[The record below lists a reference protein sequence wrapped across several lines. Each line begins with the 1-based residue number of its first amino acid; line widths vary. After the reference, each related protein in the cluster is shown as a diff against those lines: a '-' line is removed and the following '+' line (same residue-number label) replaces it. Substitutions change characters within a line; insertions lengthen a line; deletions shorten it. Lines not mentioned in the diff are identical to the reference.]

1 MTMNQLERNE
11 FYSGL
16 EEERMLRENIR
27 HIIKIVKQKRSENEN
42 KILTERERL
51 IEIIQSCIAKERSIL
66 FEVATPDNDPT
77 PNKTTGINVLEDL
90 LKKIIPI
97 LEDDYKLLTT
107 DDKQRQSFRAHIIN
121 AVVGSLAPVKANDM
135 AQGEAVQEAVE
146 VDVEDENDEMPP
158 EFIDINKDDS
168 TPEKEASPE
177 EQFGSGLE
185 GADETGR
192 NMAYQSFKKVEKGI
206 LDAYE
211 LLSNADDRE
220 LFYDYL
226 LANLKLY
233 FDRFEEELDVSVEE
247 PTNQAYDQA
256 AAGAETGSE
265 EEVGTE
271 FAF

>member
-1 MTMNQLERNE
+1 MTMNQVERNE
-11 FYSGL
+11 FYSSL

-27 HIIKIVKQKRSENEN
+27 HIIKIVKQKRLENEN
-42 KILTERERL
+42 KTLSEREQL
-51 IEIIQSCIAKERSIL
+51 INVIQSCIAKEKEIL
-66 FEVATPDNDPT
+66 SEVATPDNDPT
-77 PNKTTGINVLEDL
+77 PGKTTGINVLEDL

-107 DDKQRQSFRAHIIN
+107 DLDQRKSFRAHIIN

-135 AQGEAVQEAVE
+135 AQEDPVQEAVAI
-146 VDVEDENDEMPP
+146 DVAEEDDEMPP
-158 EFIDINKDDS
+158 EFIDINKDDNV
-168 TPEKEASPE
+168 PEKEVSPE
-177 EQFGSGLE
+177 EEFGSGLE
-185 GADETGR
+185 GEDETGR
-192 NMAYQSFKKVEKGI
+192 NMSYQSFKKIEKAI

-256 AAGAETGSE
+256 AASAETDSE
-265 EEVGTE
+265 EEVGTK